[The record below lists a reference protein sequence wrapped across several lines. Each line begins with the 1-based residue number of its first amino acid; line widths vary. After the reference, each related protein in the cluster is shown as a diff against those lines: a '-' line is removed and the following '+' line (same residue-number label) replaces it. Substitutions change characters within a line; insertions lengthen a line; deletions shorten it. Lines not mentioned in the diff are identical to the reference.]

1 MEPKDDIMKNWQEK
15 LTAEFD
21 EYKKSGA
28 EHLFDSVYLH
38 MLQTYVDG
46 DYVGNPVL
54 IQSMCEKA
62 PQTYAWMRDMG
73 FDWKPKSIVIVGS
86 LWPRANMSQT
96 YKSGIGFIEVLKNDA
111 EKKNFPID
119 SSGSIPSPSI
129 RFFLRGADL
138 PPFGTKRWRQKCP
151 QGTFVGIGRRFSLSG
166 HKRLRCFAHPLRAL
180 EPPSDLIPLP
190 VQCGSVVRFAQP

>member
-1 MEPKDDIMKNWQEK
+1 MCIRDRGGNTMRSGGYFNAVVPENQQTQVMTAGQIKSVEEYCTMEPKDDIMKNWQEK

-62 PQTYAWMRDMG
+62 PQTYAL
-73 FDWKPKSIVIVGS
+73 S
-86 LWPRANMSQT
+86 L
-96 YKSGIGFIEVLKNDA
+96 IHI
-111 EKKNFPID
+111 
-119 SSGSIPSPSI
+119 
-129 RFFLRGADL
+129 
-138 PPFGTKRWRQKCP
+138 FGQKLGP
-151 QGTFVGIGRRFSLSG
+151 DRIQQ
-166 HKRLRCFAHPLRAL
+166 RLAW
-180 EPPSDLIPLP
+180 
-190 VQCGSVVRFAQP
+190 